1 MSFSMGGTITLNGK
15 TYNLSLISAVY
26 TERILQ
32 ANSGTFLLNALLFLC
47 ALFCV
52 ILVLFYVGV
61 GGGITF
67 LNIFML
73 FIGGWGCLF
82 YFLQMGTINTTNE
95 YSLIF
100 EIGGKKEVVFSGNV
114 VEVENIKNDIII
126 GIEKGYFPNY
136 LQGR

>member
-1 MSFSMGGTITLNGK
+1 MGGTITLNGK

-32 ANSGTFLLNALLFLC
+32 TNNGEMMQAVFICLILVIMGLFVLLIGQTFLGLLSI
-47 ALFCV
+47 LF
-52 ILVLFYVGV
+52 F
-61 GGGITF
+61 GGGG
-67 LNIFML
+67 LYGL
-73 FIGGWGCLF
+73 SQL
-82 YFLQMGTINTTNE
+82 GTTNTTSE

>member
-1 MSFSMGGTITLNGK
+1 MGGTITLNGK

-32 ANSGTFLLNALLFLC
+32 ANSGELMQGVFIFFFFFILSLFLLLTGSYFMG
-47 ALFCV
+47 
-52 ILVLFYVGV
+52 ILGLVFSCGMIWLG
-61 GGGITF
+61 
-67 LNIFML
+67 LS
-73 FIGGWGCLF
+73 
-82 YFLQMGTINTTNE
+82 QMGTTNTTNE

-114 VEVENIKNDIII
+114 VEVENIKNDIIV

>member
-32 ANSGTFLLNALLFLC
+32 TNNGE
-47 ALFCV
+47 
-52 ILVLFYVGV
+52 IMKG
-61 GGGITF
+61 
-67 LNIFML
+67 L
-73 FIGGWGCLF
+73 FIFFSFFIISLFVLLIGNYFWGLFGLVFSGGMLLLGLS
-82 YFLQMGTINTTNE
+82 QMGTTSTTNE

-114 VEVENIKNDIII
+114 VEVENIKNDIIV

>member
-1 MSFSMGGTITLNGK
+1 MGGTITLNGK

-47 ALFCV
+47 ALFCG
-52 ILVLFYVGV
+52 LLFLLNLALGASNP
-61 GGGITF
+61 F
-67 LNIFML
+67 LM
-73 FIGGWGCLF
+73 FIGLLFCGWGGLY
-82 YFLQMGTINTTNE
+82 YFLQMGTTSTTNE

-100 EIGGKKEVVFSGNV
+100 EIGGKKEVVFNGNV

>member
-1 MSFSMGGTITLNGK
+1 MGGTITLNGK

-32 ANSGTFLLNALLFLC
+32 ANSGGDMLTLFGCLVFVIMGLFLLLIGQSFLGLLSI
-47 ALFCV
+47 LF
-52 ILVLFYVGV
+52 F
-61 GGGITF
+61 GGGG
-67 LNIFML
+67 L
-73 FIGGWGCLF
+73 
-82 YFLQMGTINTTNE
+82 YFLSQMNTTNTTSE

-114 VEVENIKNDIII
+114 VEVENIKNDIIV

>member
-1 MSFSMGGTITLNGK
+1 MGGTITLNGK

-32 ANSGTFLLNALLFLC
+32 ANSGEIMQGLFASVVLVIISLFLLLIGNYFWGLFG
-47 ALFCV
+47 
-52 ILVLFYVGV
+52 LVLW
-61 GGGITF
+61 GG
-67 LNIFML
+67 ML
-73 FIGGWGCLF
+73 LLGLSQLGS
-82 YFLQMGTINTTNE
+82 TNTTNE

>member
-1 MSFSMGGTITLNGK
+1 MGGTITLNGK

-32 ANSGTFLLNALLFLC
+32 ANNGGDMLLLFFCLVAVIMGLFLLLIGQSFLG
-47 ALFCV
+47 L
-52 ILVLFYVGV
+52 
-61 GGGITF
+61 
-67 LNIFML
+67 LNIL
-73 FIGGWGCLF
+73 FFGAAGLHS
-82 YFLQMGTINTTNE
+82 LSQMGTTSTTNE

>member
-1 MSFSMGGTITLNGK
+1 MGGTITLNGK

-32 ANSGTFLLNALLFLC
+32 ANSGGDMLTLFGCLVFVIMGLFLLLIGQSFLGLLSI
-47 ALFCV
+47 LF
-52 ILVLFYVGV
+52 F
-61 GGGITF
+61 GGGG
-67 LNIFML
+67 L
-73 FIGGWGCLF
+73 
-82 YFLQMGTINTTNE
+82 YFLSQMNTTNTTSE

-100 EIGGKKEVVFSGNV
+100 EIGGKKEVVFNGNV

-126 GIEKGYFPNY
+126 GIQKGYFPNY

>member
-1 MSFSMGGTITLNGK
+1 MGGTITLNGK

-32 ANSGTFLLNALLFLC
+32 ANSGEMMRGLFICFSFIILSLFLLLIGNYFWGLFGLVFWGGMLLLG
-47 ALFCV
+47 LS
-52 ILVLFYVGV
+52 
-61 GGGITF
+61 
-67 LNIFML
+67 
-73 FIGGWGCLF
+73 
-82 YFLQMGTINTTNE
+82 QMGTTNTTNE

-114 VEVENIKNDIII
+114 VEVENIKNDIIV

>member
-1 MSFSMGGTITLNGK
+1 MGGTITLNGK

-32 ANSGTFLLNALLFLC
+32 ANNGGDMLSLFGCLVFVIMGLFLLLIGQSFLG
-47 ALFCV
+47 L
-52 ILVLFYVGV
+52 
-61 GGGITF
+61 
-67 LNIFML
+67 LNIL
-73 FIGGWGCLF
+73 FFGGTGIL
-82 YFLQMGTINTTNE
+82 YLLSQMGTTSTTNE

>member
-1 MSFSMGGTITLNGK
+1 MSFSRGGTITLNGK

-32 ANSGTFLLNALLFLC
+32 ANSGGDMLTLFGCLVFVIMGLFLLLIGQYFLGLLNILLFGATGL
-47 ALFCV
+47 
-52 ILVLFYVGV
+52 
-61 GGGITF
+61 
-67 LNIFML
+67 
-73 FIGGWGCLF
+73 
-82 YFLQMGTINTTNE
+82 YFLSQMGTTSTTNE

>member
-1 MSFSMGGTITLNGK
+1 MGGTITLNGK

-32 ANSGTFLLNALLFLC
+32 ANSGGDMLRFFGCLVFVIMGLFFLLIGQSFLGLLSI
-47 ALFCV
+47 LF
-52 ILVLFYVGV
+52 F
-61 GGGITF
+61 GGGG
-67 LNIFML
+67 LYSL
-73 FIGGWGCLF
+73 S
-82 YFLQMGTINTTNE
+82 QMGTTSTTNE

>member
-1 MSFSMGGTITLNGK
+1 MGGTITLNGK

-32 ANSGTFLLNALLFLC
+32 ANSGGDMLTLFGCLVAVIMGLFLLLIGQSFLGLLNI
-47 ALFCV
+47 LF
-52 ILVLFYVGV
+52 F
-61 GGGITF
+61 GGGG
-67 LNIFML
+67 L
-73 FIGGWGCLF
+73 
-82 YFLQMGTINTTNE
+82 YFLSQMNTTNTTSE

-114 VEVENIKNDIII
+114 VEVENIKNDIIV

>member
-1 MSFSMGGTITLNGK
+1 MGGTITLNGK

-32 ANSGTFLLNALLFLC
+32 ANSGGDMLTLFGCLVFVIMGLFLLL
-47 ALFCV
+47 
-52 ILVLFYVGV
+52 
-61 GGGITF
+61 
-67 LNIFML
+67 
-73 FIGGWGCLF
+73 IGQ
-82 YFLQMGTINTTNE
+82 YFLGLLTILFFGAAGLQSLSQTGTTSTTNE

-114 VEVENIKNDIII
+114 IEVENIKNDIII

>member
-1 MSFSMGGTITLNGK
+1 MGGTITLNGK

-32 ANSGTFLLNALLFLC
+32 ANSGEIMQGLFASVVIVIISLFLLLIGNYFWGLLG
-47 ALFCV
+47 
-52 ILVLFYVGV
+52 LVFS
-61 GGGITF
+61 GG
-67 LNIFML
+67 ML
-73 FIGGWGCLF
+73 LLGLSQLGS
-82 YFLQMGTINTTNE
+82 TNTTNE

>member
-1 MSFSMGGTITLNGK
+1 MGGTITLNGK

-32 ANSGTFLLNALLFLC
+32 ANSGEIMQGLFASVVIVIISLFLLLIGNYFWGLFGLVFFGGMLLLG
-47 ALFCV
+47 LS
-52 ILVLFYVGV
+52 
-61 GGGITF
+61 
-67 LNIFML
+67 
-73 FIGGWGCLF
+73 
-82 YFLQMGTINTTNE
+82 QMGTTSTTNE

-114 VEVENIKNDIII
+114 VEVENIKNDIIV

>member
-32 ANSGTFLLNALLFLC
+32 ANSGGDMLTLFGCLVFVIMGLFLLLIGQSFLGLLNILLF
-47 ALFCV
+47 
-52 ILVLFYVGV
+52 
-61 GGGITF
+61 GGGG
-67 LNIFML
+67 L
-73 FIGGWGCLF
+73 
-82 YFLQMGTINTTNE
+82 YFLSQMNTTNTTSE

-100 EIGGKKEVVFSGNV
+100 EIGGKKEVVFNGNV

>member
-1 MSFSMGGTITLNGK
+1 MGGTITLNGK

-32 ANSGTFLLNALLFLC
+32 ANNGEMMQSVFICLIFFIMSLLLLLIGQYFWG
-47 ALFCV
+47 LFN
-52 ILVLFYVGV
+52 LVLW
-61 GGGITF
+61 GGGG
-67 LNIFML
+67 LYGL
-73 FIGGWGCLF
+73 SQL
-82 YFLQMGTINTTNE
+82 GTTNTTNE

-114 VEVENIKNDIII
+114 VEVENIKNDIIV

>member
-1 MSFSMGGTITLNGK
+1 MGGTITLNGK

-32 ANSGTFLLNALLFLC
+32 ANSGGDMLTLFGCLVAVIMGLFLLLIGQSFLGLLNI
-47 ALFCV
+47 LF
-52 ILVLFYVGV
+52 F
-61 GGGITF
+61 GGGG
-67 LNIFML
+67 L
-73 FIGGWGCLF
+73 
-82 YFLQMGTINTTNE
+82 YFLSQMNTTNTTSE

-100 EIGGKKEVVFSGNV
+100 EIGGKKEVVFNGNV

>member
-1 MSFSMGGTITLNGK
+1 MSFSRGGTITLNGK

-32 ANSGTFLLNALLFLC
+32 ADSGELMKGVFIMFFISIFSLFLLLIGNYFWGI
-47 ALFCV
+47 V
-52 ILVLFYVGV
+52 GLVFSCGMIWLG
-61 GGGITF
+61 
-67 LNIFML
+67 LS
-73 FIGGWGCLF
+73 
-82 YFLQMGTINTTNE
+82 QMGTTSTTNE

>member
-1 MSFSMGGTITLNGK
+1 MGGTITLNGK

-32 ANSGTFLLNALLFLC
+32 ANSGGDMLTLFGCLVFVIMGLFLLLIGQSFLGLLSI
-47 ALFCV
+47 LF
-52 ILVLFYVGV
+52 F
-61 GGGITF
+61 GGGG
-67 LNIFML
+67 L
-73 FIGGWGCLF
+73 
-82 YFLQMGTINTTNE
+82 YFLSQMNTTSTTNE

>member
-1 MSFSMGGTITLNGK
+1 MGGTITLNGK

-32 ANSGTFLLNALLFLC
+32 ANSGGDMLRFFGCLVFVIMGLFFLLIGQSFLG
-47 ALFCV
+47 L
-52 ILVLFYVGV
+52 
-61 GGGITF
+61 
-67 LNIFML
+67 LNIL
-73 FIGGWGCLF
+73 FFGGTGLYWLS
-82 YFLQMGTINTTNE
+82 QMGTTNTTSE

-100 EIGGKKEVVFSGNV
+100 EIGGKKEVVFNGNV

>member
-1 MSFSMGGTITLNGK
+1 MGGTITLNGK

-32 ANSGTFLLNALLFLC
+32 ANSGEIMQGLFASVVIVIISLFLLLIGNYFWGLFG
-47 ALFCV
+47 
-52 ILVLFYVGV
+52 LVLW
-61 GGGITF
+61 GG
-67 LNIFML
+67 ML
-73 FIGGWGCLF
+73 LLGLSQLGS
-82 YFLQMGTINTTNE
+82 TNTTNE

-114 VEVENIKNDIII
+114 VEVENIKNDITV

>member
-1 MSFSMGGTITLNGK
+1 MGGTITLNGK

-32 ANSGTFLLNALLFLC
+32 ANSGTFLLNTLLFLC
-47 ALFCV
+47 DLFGV
-52 ILVLFYVGV
+52 ILFLFLL
-61 GGGITF
+61 GIGAPNPF
-67 LNIFML
+67 LNFSVL
-73 FIGGWGCLF
+73 LVCGWGCLF
-82 YFLQMGTINTTNE
+82 YFLQMGTTSTTNE

>member
-1 MSFSMGGTITLNGK
+1 MGGTITLNGK

-47 ALFCV
+47 ALFGV
-52 ILVLFYVGV
+52 LLFLLSLVLGASNP
-61 GGGITF
+61 F
-67 LNIFML
+67 LM
-73 FIGGWGCLF
+73 FIGLLASGWGCLY
-82 YFLQMGTINTTNE
+82 YFLQMGTTNTTNTTSE

>member
-1 MSFSMGGTITLNGK
+1 MGGTITLNGK

-32 ANSGTFLLNALLFLC
+32 ADSGELMKGVFIMFFISIFSLFLLLIGQSFLG
-47 ALFCV
+47 L
-52 ILVLFYVGV
+52 
-61 GGGITF
+61 
-67 LNIFML
+67 LNIL
-73 FIGGWGCLF
+73 FFGAAGLHS
-82 YFLQMGTINTTNE
+82 LSQMGTTSTTNE

>member
-32 ANSGTFLLNALLFLC
+32 ANNGGDMLFLFGCLVAVIMGLFLLLIGQSFLGLLSI
-47 ALFCV
+47 LF
-52 ILVLFYVGV
+52 F
-61 GGGITF
+61 GGGG
-67 LNIFML
+67 L
-73 FIGGWGCLF
+73 
-82 YFLQMGTINTTNE
+82 YFLSQMGTTSTTNE